1 MLGAGR
7 RSGINVRAAQGVS
20 QSVDSSRCMTD
31 LTLVIRLVNRH
42 GSQVRQIVSTF
53 RPGAVVILD
62 VDAGFIAGGEMP
74 ARNVM
79 EVVIAF
85 GILLTV
91 VFGRVIELEAKLQ
104 GIDLLDV
111 SRTRAS
117 HVLPHRCD
125 ENKMERPTCHSTI
138 GAGRAGR
145 ICLSMSAATQIMFR
159 RCYVGLLAF

>member
-20 QSVDSSRCMTD
+20 QSVDRSRCMTD

-62 VDAGFIAGGEMP
+62 VDAGFIAGGEIP

-85 GILLTV
+85 GILLTLL
-91 VFGRVIELEAKLQ
+91 FGCVIEL
-104 GIDLLDV
+104 
-111 SRTRAS
+111 
-117 HVLPHRCD
+117 
-125 ENKMERPTCHSTI
+125 
-138 GAGRAGR
+138 
-145 ICLSMSAATQIMFR
+145 
-159 RCYVGLLAF
+159 